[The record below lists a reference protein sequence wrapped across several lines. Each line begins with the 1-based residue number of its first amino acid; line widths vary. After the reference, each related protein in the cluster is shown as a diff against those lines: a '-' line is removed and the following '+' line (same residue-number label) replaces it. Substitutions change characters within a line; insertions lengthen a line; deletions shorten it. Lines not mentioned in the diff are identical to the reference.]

1 MIYSLFLHLHS
12 TKGTERTPF
21 KFAPVD
27 ATGRPSFTTLPL
39 SLSFLVIPR
48 VPFLL
53 LIFWMSRGC
62 TERNIVFPPP
72 RPSSS
77 LSLPFSFF
85 HHVWWW
91 TAPQYSP
98 FRSIPLSVLS
108 LSTRNDRNASMH
120 PASEAVHNR
129 RRRRRRPS
137 SYPLARLLRYKL
149 LYRVITAKES
159 GSGGFWPVI
168 LFLPFFI
175 YLFVL
180 FYLHCISSKS
190 VGREK
195 SFARLRASLFRV
207 VGRRFECD

>member
-1 MIYSLFLHLHS
+1 MQLVVRRLLLF
-12 TKGTERTPF
+12 
-21 KFAPVD
+21 
-27 ATGRPSFTTLPL
+27 L

-77 LSLPFSFF
+77 LSAVPFSTTCGGG
-85 HHVWWW
+85 HRWW

-129 RRRRRRPS
+129 RRRRRRSS

-149 LYRVITAKES
+149 LYRVITAEES

-168 LFLPFFI
+168 LFLPFLFI
-175 YLFVL
+175 YLFCFIFTVSRRNRWGERRVSRVCGQVCL
-180 FYLHCISSKS
+180 GWLGDGSS
-190 VGREK
+190 VT
-195 SFARLRASLFRV
+195 SFSTL
-207 VGRRFECD
+207 

>member
-1 MIYSLFLHLHS
+1 MQLVVRRLL
-12 TKGTERTPF
+12 
-21 KFAPVD
+21 
-27 ATGRPSFTTLPL
+27 L
-39 SLSFLVIPR
+39 FLVIPR

-149 LYRVITAKES
+149 LYRVITAEES

-168 LFLPFFI
+168 LFLPFLFI
-175 YLFVL
+175 YLFCFIFTVSRRNRWGERRVSRVCGQVCL
-180 FYLHCISSKS
+180 GWLGDGSS
-190 VGREK
+190 VT
-195 SFARLRASLFRV
+195 SFSTL
-207 VGRRFECD
+207 

>member
-1 MIYSLFLHLHS
+1 MQLVVRRLLLF
-12 TKGTERTPF
+12 
-21 KFAPVD
+21 
-27 ATGRPSFTTLPL
+27 L

-77 LSLPFSFF
+77 LSLPFSTTCGGG
-85 HHVWWW
+85 HRWW
-91 TAPQYSP
+91 TAPQYSS

-129 RRRRRRPS
+129 RRRRRLDCYVINYYIALLQRRRVALVVSGRLS
-137 SYPLARLLRYKL
+137 S
-149 LYRVITAKES
+149 S
-159 GSGGFWPVI
+159 F
-168 LFLPFFI
+168 
-175 YLFVL
+175 L
-180 FYLHCISSKS
+180 FYLFICFVLSSLYL
-190 VGREK
+190 VEIGGEREEFRA
-195 SFARLRASLFRV
+195 FAGKFV
-207 VGRRFECD
+207 